1 VLLKQQIP
9 TPALLVNLDALDQN
23 LALMS
28 THARHHGKLLR
39 PHAKA
44 HKSVDLARRQ
54 LAAGAAGLCVATVP
68 EAELFSQAGIPGLLL
83 TSPLADPLKFARAVA
98 TGAMVVVDHLQ
109 QINWYQDAAYAAA
122 RHVDVLID
130 LDVGDHRTGAS
141 PDQTLALGLAIARS
155 THLRLKGFQAYSV
168 SASHAGPQADPSAGR
183 QERRRIS
190 EAAFQSAAA
199 TQDALRKQGLLA
211 EILSGGSTGTW
222 DIDAAIPPVT
232 ELQAG
237 SYALMDL
244 AYRKLDLPFRHALTV
259 LTTVVSA
266 SHDGFVTVDGGFKAF
281 STDRGYGPEALSPAW
296 SIYKWAG
303 DEFGILD
310 ISSCAQKPRLGD
322 KIEFLP
328 PHCDPTVNLYDRMY
342 ACRGDE
348 VEAIWP
354 IMARVRIDYDGLDD

>member
-1 VLLKQQIP
+1 MKQQIP
-9 TPALLVNLDALDQN
+9 TPALLVDLDALDQN
-23 LALMS
+23 LTLMS
-28 THARHHGKLLR
+28 AHARHHGKLLR

-44 HKSVDLARRQ
+44 HKSVDVARRQ

-83 TSPLADPLKFARAVA
+83 TSPLADPPKIARAVA

-109 QINWYQDAAYAAA
+109 QINWYQEAAYAAA

-130 LDVGDHRTGAS
+130 LDIGDHRTGAT
-141 PDQTLALGLAIARS
+141 PEQALQLGFAVARS

-168 SASHAGPQADPSAGR
+168 SGSHAGPLADPSAGR
-183 QERRRIS
+183 NERKQIS

-199 TQDALRKQGLLA
+199 TRDELQRQGLPT

-222 DIDAAIPPVT
+222 DIDSSIPAVT

-237 SYALMDL
+237 SYVFLDM
-244 AYRKLDLPFRHALTV
+244 AYAKLDLPFHKALTV
-259 LTTVVSA
+259 LATVVSQ
-266 SHDGFVTVDGGFKAF
+266 SHDPFVTVDGGFKAF
-281 STDRGYGPEALSPAW
+281 STDRGYCPEALTLTRSV
-296 SIYKWAG
+296 YKWGG
-303 DEFGILD
+303 DEFGVVD
-310 ISSCAQKPRLGD
+310 ISSCAHKPRLGD

-354 IMARVRIDYDGLDD
+354 VMNRLP